1 MIFDRQIAK
10 QEKITKFHE
19 LHDKYKERKQH
30 KTLKKKNHKCQF
42 CLHIETRQLI
52 CTANQLT
59 GFYMRSTLA
68 HNGSNDMDKKIK

>member
-30 KTLKKKNHKCQF
+30 KTLKKNVISASF
-42 CLHIETRQLI
+42 AFI
-52 CTANQLT
+52 
-59 GFYMRSTLA
+59 
-68 HNGSNDMDKKIK
+68 